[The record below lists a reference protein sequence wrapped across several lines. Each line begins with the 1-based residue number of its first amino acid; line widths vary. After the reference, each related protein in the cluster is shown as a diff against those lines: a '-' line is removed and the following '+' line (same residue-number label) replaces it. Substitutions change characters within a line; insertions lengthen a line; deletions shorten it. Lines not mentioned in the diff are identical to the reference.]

1 MILECLQ
8 CSSRFFLDS
17 SNLLPKGRR
26 VKCCK
31 CGHVWYEK
39 PESLL
44 ASKREDVSSLEA
56 DYVPIVSGSNLSV
69 IVGKLEIN
77 KTYTLWLLV
86 AVLAILI
93 GWFAWIGK
101 QSIIKIWPFMND
113 VYSVLYSILGY

>member
-44 ASKREDVSSLEA
+44 ASKREDVASLEA

-69 IVGKLEIN
+69 IVGKLEESDN
-77 KTYTLWLLV
+77 ANFGFLV
-86 AVLAILI
+86 I
-93 GWFAWIGK
+93 
-101 QSIIKIWPFMND
+101 
-113 VYSVLYSILGY
+113 